1 MEELITL
8 KSSDGTKFQLARV
21 EAMTSKLIQHAI
33 EDDDCDSDED
43 NVCEENSEAI
53 PVNVN
58 ADILEM
64 VVEFMKHHAIDPL
77 RPISQPLG
85 PNFRSQIAQDYY
97 FNFIEEKSVED
108 IFKLS
113 SAANY
118 LDISPLFDLTVL
130 YCSFQLM
137 DKSAEEIRE
146 FLKLP
151 KMSVEEEKR
160 AREEHSWMF

>member
-1 MEELITL
+1 MEESITL

-33 EDDDCDSDED
+33 EDDDYDSDED
-43 NVCEENSEAI
+43 DVCEHTEVI

-85 PNFRSQIAQDYY
+85 PNFRSQITQDYY

-118 LDISPLFDLTVL
+118 LDINPLFDLTVL